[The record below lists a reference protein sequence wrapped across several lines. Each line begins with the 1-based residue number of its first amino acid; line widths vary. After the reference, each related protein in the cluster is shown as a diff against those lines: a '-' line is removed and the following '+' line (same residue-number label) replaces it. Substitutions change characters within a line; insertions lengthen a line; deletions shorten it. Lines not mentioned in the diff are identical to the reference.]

1 VRDDPVF
8 AEITMNAELLPAL
21 PAGLFVHC
29 LPTRR
34 GEEVTDD
41 VIDGPQ
47 SLVVDEAADCMH
59 VQQGCGD

>member
-1 VRDDPVF
+1 
-8 AEITMNAELLPAL
+8 MNAELLPAL